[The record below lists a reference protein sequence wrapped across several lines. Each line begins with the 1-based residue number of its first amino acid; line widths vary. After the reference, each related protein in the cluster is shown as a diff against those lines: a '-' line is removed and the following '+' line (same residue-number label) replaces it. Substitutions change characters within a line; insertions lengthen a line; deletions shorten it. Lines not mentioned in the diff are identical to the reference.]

1 MTQCPTFSLKT
12 GLHISV
18 QCTPHVLHRMG
29 LPEADAVAWQ
39 CSCTQNAIEPSKL
52 YKIMYDCSCL
62 TRWHAHDFTYINPII
77 RRVSRMTLINQ
88 RHNKDRIRLRKY
100 TSHIEVCNENN
111 IPQWTCPVVHRTWP
125 PIVAEGLNTHR
136 TPSIPFHSPTTS
148 LYPMHT
154 LKGHYHTPSLAMDK
168 LEYRMAI
175 LIRIDI
181 FVEKASKIF
190 LIIYLNI
197 FIFYCW
203 FLAR

>member
-39 CSCTQNAIEPSKL
+39 CSCTQNAIEPSNL

-62 TRWHAHDFTYINPII
+62 TRWHAHGFTYINPII

-125 PIVAEGLNTHR
+125 PHHSTKEVYKLWLKDSTLTIHHLYLSTLQQLLYILCTHSKG
-136 TPSIPFHSPTTS
+136 TLPHSIFG
-148 LYPMHT
+148 Y
-154 LKGHYHTPSLAMDK
+154 G
-168 LEYRMAI
+168 
-175 LIRIDI
+175 
-181 FVEKASKIF
+181 
-190 LIIYLNI
+190 
-197 FIFYCW
+197 
-203 FLAR
+203 